1 MKSTKIED
9 ILADEIEETNEDEQ
23 ININDVKQDELQDE
37 LRDQLESLKTELHMM
52 KKDNKVESPPSRQKQ
67 VLNSVSKD
75 AAEEHVAVEQNT
87 TSTNDKE
94 LGVLEKLLKLDKN
107 DVKQIIIVSI
117 LYVVAN
123 SAQIHEVID
132 NLIPYSFYSYS
143 FIIKL
148 VLFVLT
154 FRILNSFEI

>member
-52 KKDNKVESPPSRQKQ
+52 KKDNKDESPPSRQKQ

-75 AAEEHVAVEQNT
+75 APEERTIEQNT

-94 LGVLEKLLKLDKN
+94 
-107 DVKQIIIVSI
+107 
-117 LYVVAN
+117 
-123 SAQIHEVID
+123 
-132 NLIPYSFYSYS
+132 
-143 FIIKL
+143 
-148 VLFVLT
+148 
-154 FRILNSFEI
+154 

>member
-52 KKDNKVESPPSRQKQ
+52 KKDNKDESPPSRQKQ

-75 AAEEHVAVEQNT
+75 APEERTIEQNT

-154 FRILNSFEI
+154 FRILNSVEI